1 MPNGNAHNDNNLF
14 CIIADVSPVTDLLLL
29 LLLLLKLIWSFRVIS
44 YVIFMAQELRY
55 TLTKTKHLRLYGPAI
70 IFIARYI
77 AIQISSS
84 GKFMQ

>member
-1 MPNGNAHNDNNLF
+1 M
-14 CIIADVSPVTDLLLL
+14 
-29 LLLLLKLIWSFRVIS
+29 IS
-44 YVIFMAQELRY
+44 YVIFMAQELRC

-84 GKFMQ
+84 GKSGPFMIYQKLFFTTI

>member
-1 MPNGNAHNDNNLF
+1 MPNGNAHNDNNSF
-14 CIIADVSPVTDLLLL
+14 CIIADVSPVTDSL
-29 LLLLLKLIWSFRVIS
+29 LLLLLKLLWSFRVIS

-55 TLTKTKHLRLYGPAI
+55 TLTKTKHLRLNGPAI

>member
-70 IFIARYI
+70 IFISRYI

-84 GKFMQ
+84 GKCIQ